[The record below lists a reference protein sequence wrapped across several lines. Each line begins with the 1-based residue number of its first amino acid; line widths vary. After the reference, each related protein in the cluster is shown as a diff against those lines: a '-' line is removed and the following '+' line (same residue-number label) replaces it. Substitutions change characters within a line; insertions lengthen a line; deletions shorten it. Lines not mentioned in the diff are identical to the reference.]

1 MPQYYAGQP
10 ALSPWVSTAGHPCKR
25 MAFGA
30 LKLDQALERGRDD
43 GRQLGVDLSAG
54 SLPF

>member
-1 MPQYYAGQP
+1 
-10 ALSPWVSTAGHPCKR
+10 

-30 LKLDQALERGRDD
+30 VKLDQALERGRDD